1 MIFRREFDRPRPAAA
16 LRAWLR
22 QHAYGLMS
30 SVGTLSRQPAA
41 TVLTVTLL
49 GLALA
54 LPLTLHTLLV
64 NLERLG
70 GTWQGLEAI
79 TIFMPGGASGEDAGR
94 LQKELSS
101 WPEIAALRLIT
112 PAEALAEFRRTAGF
126 DAALDA
132 LPANPLPYVLIAEPA
147 VPAGGVE
154 PLVRRLGSLPA
165 VDFATADTAWLHRLD
180 RLLALARRL
189 LQLIAAAFGF
199 GLLLVVAH
207 TVRVEVQ
214 SRVTEIEVLSLAGAT
229 PGFIRRPFLYTG
241 LIYGV
246 LGAALAWLLQLAALG
261 WLQTGVGALAL
272 SYGSHWQL
280 HAPDIRQ
287 ILLLITGAGLLGWL
301 GSWLAVSRHLHRV
314 WS

>member
-1 MIFRREFDRPRPAAA
+1 MIFRREFDRPRLTAA

-22 QHAYGLMS
+22 QHGYGLLS
-30 SVGTLSRQPAA
+30 SSGALLRQPAA
-41 TVLTVTLL
+41 TLLTVTLL

-54 LPLTLHTLLV
+54 LPLTLHTLLT

-70 GTWQGLEAI
+70 SGWQGLEAI
-79 TIFMPGGASGEDAGR
+79 TIFMKDGTGSAAAGR

-101 WPEIAALRLIT
+101 WSEIAKIRLIT
-112 PAEALAEFRRTAGF
+112 PEEALTEFRRAAGF

-132 LPANPLPYVLIAEPA
+132 LPANPLPYVLVAEPA
-147 VPAGGVE
+147 VPAASIE
-154 PLVRRLGSLPA
+154 ALVRRLETLPA
-165 VDFATADTAWLHRLD
+165 VDFAAADTAWLRRLD
-180 RLLALARRL
+180 RLLALAGRL
-189 LQLIAAAFGF
+189 LQLIAVAFGL

-214 SRVTEIEVLSLAGAT
+214 SRAAEIEVLSLAGAT

-246 LGAALAWLLQLAALG
+246 LGAVIAWLLLLAALG
-261 WLQTGVGALAL
+261 WLQAGVGALAL

-280 HAPDIRQ
+280 TTPGTVP
-287 ILLLITGAGLLGWL
+287 ILLLMASAGLLGWL
-301 GSWLAVSRHLHRV
+301 GSWLAVGRHLHRMQ
-314 WS
+314 